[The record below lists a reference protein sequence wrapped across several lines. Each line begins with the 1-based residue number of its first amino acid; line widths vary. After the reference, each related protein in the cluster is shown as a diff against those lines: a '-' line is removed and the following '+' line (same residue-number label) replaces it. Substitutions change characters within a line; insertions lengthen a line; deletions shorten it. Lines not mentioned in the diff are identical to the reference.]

1 MVNED
6 GAVTSY
12 TYDAK
17 GRCIEIKDAYDHSRL
32 LEYDPMDRITADT
45 DENGVRRTYE
55 YDEKGNLIKY
65 TDGLG
70 NSETYTYDKNNNM
83 VSLTN
88 RNGNTYTYKYDALNR
103 PVSETDPK
111 GNTKSFGY
119 DKNSKITS
127 VTDRNGNTTKYT
139 LDGNGNIVTVTDA
152 AGTESH
158 YAYDSMNRLTKI
170 SMHRVDTV
178 HKVDEWQDT
187 LYTYDYR
194 GLVKTEVN
202 AKGDGKVFVYDEN
215 GNLISKTD
223 EDGYVTEYGYS
234 PVNLVNAVNYN
245 DAKSATYLYNG
256 TGELIEMEDWNGK
269 TSLSRDLLNRITK
282 VTDQNGRETAYG
294 WDNVGNKTVQGYPD
308 GTQADYYYDAENQ
321 IVEVVDPDEG
331 ITKYEYD
338 PNGNKTFKEYPNYET
353 AYYFYDVC
361 DQIIEM
367 DEYNLNGKKFFKTTY
382 SWDAEGNMLTEM
394 QYNHGQSGSSGNG
407 NSGNNGKGN
416 GNNGNS
422 GKGKGNGNNGNGNGK
437 GNNKKNK
444 NNSTDTTALSSILEG
459 YSFEIPTTALPQIQ
473 LPSMEDLLNNSQ
485 SVSLPESMA
494 AIEELQDGIVT
505 EESSESTDLTP
516 DAPEAEAPT
525 ISAGTEESSSTDTD
539 TDSSNNGSSKNPEG
553 FEWGNGNGEVPPG
566 QNVDENGN
574 ITNNGGNT
582 PPGLNRRNKEKPDK
596 DDNPNKP
603 VKQDNPGSENKSDS
617 STNKAQQGTHIYTYD
632 NLNRMSTSNIAK
644 TKTTYTYDTLGNLVY
659 EKIKNKSVDYQYNE
673 LNQLVKRTDS
683 QNQTYTYRY
692 DKRGNRIAETGKK
705 ESRAFVYDETNHLV
719 EGTNWKGDKS
729 AYTYNALFV
738 RINNTQTS
746 HSGSVY
752 SRDYVIDYTSLERD
766 DLMIYAEGDGQLDYV
781 QREVYAGSERI
792 EQFTDRSNGGY
803 ERTLYVHEDVQGN
816 TRYYTKTNGNSFA
829 ELTYD
834 AWGMPV
840 SPNKLLNNDHGNYVY
855 ATYTGHIFDT
865 TLDSN

>member
-103 PVSETDPK
+103 PVSENEPK

-158 YAYDSMNRLTKI
+158 YAYDSMNRLIKI

-256 TGELIEMEDWNGK
+256 TGELVEMEDWNGK
-269 TSLSRDLLNRITK
+269 TSFSRDLLNRITK
-282 VTDQNGRETAYG
+282 VTDHNGRETAYG

-308 GTQADYYYDAENQ
+308 GTQADYYYDAENHDSEFFDD
-321 IVEVVDPDEG
+321 V
-331 ITKYEYD
+331 K
-338 PNGNKTFKEYPNYET
+338 NY
-353 AYYFYDVC
+353 
-361 DQIIEM
+361 
-367 DEYNLNGKKFFKTTY
+367 
-382 SWDAEGNMLTEM
+382 
-394 QYNHGQSGSSGNG
+394 
-407 NSGNNGKGN
+407 
-416 GNNGNS
+416 
-422 GKGKGNGNNGNGNGK
+422 
-437 GNNKKNK
+437 
-444 NNSTDTTALSSILEG
+444 LS
-459 YSFEIPTTALPQIQ
+459 
-473 LPSMEDLLNNSQ
+473 
-485 SVSLPESMA
+485 
-494 AIEELQDGIVT
+494 
-505 EESSESTDLTP
+505 
-516 DAPEAEAPT
+516 
-525 ISAGTEESSSTDTD
+525 
-539 TDSSNNGSSKNPEG
+539 
-553 FEWGNGNGEVPPG
+553 
-566 QNVDENGN
+566 
-574 ITNNGGNT
+574 
-582 PPGLNRRNKEKPDK
+582 R
-596 DDNPNKP
+596 
-603 VKQDNPGSENKSDS
+603 
-617 STNKAQQGTHIYTYD
+617 
-632 NLNRMSTSNIAK
+632 
-644 TKTTYTYDTLGNLVY
+644 
-659 EKIKNKSVDYQYNE
+659 
-673 LNQLVKRTDS
+673 
-683 QNQTYTYRY
+683 
-692 DKRGNRIAETGKK
+692 
-705 ESRAFVYDETNHLV
+705 
-719 EGTNWKGDKS
+719 
-729 AYTYNALFV
+729 
-738 RINNTQTS
+738 
-746 HSGSVY
+746 
-752 SRDYVIDYTSLERD
+752 
-766 DLMIYAEGDGQLDYV
+766 
-781 QREVYAGSERI
+781 
-792 EQFTDRSNGGY
+792 
-803 ERTLYVHEDVQGN
+803 
-816 TRYYTKTNGNSFA
+816 
-829 ELTYD
+829 
-834 AWGMPV
+834 
-840 SPNKLLNNDHGNYVY
+840 
-855 ATYTGHIFDT
+855 
-865 TLDSN
+865 

>member
-1 MVNED
+1 
-6 GAVTSY
+6 
-12 TYDAK
+12 
-17 GRCIEIKDAYDHSRL
+17 
-32 LEYDPMDRITADT
+32 
-45 DENGVRRTYE
+45 
-55 YDEKGNLIKY
+55 
-65 TDGLG
+65 
-70 NSETYTYDKNNNM
+70 
-83 VSLTN
+83 
-88 RNGNTYTYKYDALNR
+88 
-103 PVSETDPK
+103 
-111 GNTKSFGY
+111 
-119 DKNSKITS
+119 
-127 VTDRNGNTTKYT
+127 
-139 LDGNGNIVTVTDA
+139 
-152 AGTESH
+152 
-158 YAYDSMNRLTKI
+158 
-170 SMHRVDTV
+170 
-178 HKVDEWQDT
+178 
-187 LYTYDYR
+187 
-194 GLVKTEVN
+194 
-202 AKGDGKVFVYDEN
+202 
-215 GNLISKTD
+215 
-223 EDGYVTEYGYS
+223 
-234 PVNLVNAVNYN
+234 
-245 DAKSATYLYNG
+245 
-256 TGELIEMEDWNGK
+256 MEDWNGK
-269 TSLSRDLLNRITK
+269 TSFSRDLLNRITK
-282 VTDQNGRETAYG
+282 VTDHNGRETAYG

-394 QYNHGQSGSSGNG
+394 QYNHGQSGTS
-407 NSGNNGKGN
+407 GKGN
-416 GNNGNS
+416 S
-422 GKGKGNGNNGNGNGK
+422 GNNGNGNG
-437 GNNKKNK
+437 NNKK
-444 NNSTDTTALSSILEG
+444 NSTDTTALSSILEG
-459 YSFEIPTTALPQIQ
+459 YSVEIPTTALPQIQ

-505 EESSESTDLTP
+505 EESTESTDPTP
-516 DAPEAEAPT
+516 DVPEAEAPAV
-525 ISAGTEESSSTDTD
+525 SAGTEESSSTETD
-539 TDSSNNGSSKNPEG
+539 TDNSNNGSSKNPEG

-574 ITNNGGNT
+574 IVNNGGNT

-603 VKQDNPGSENKSDS
+603 EKPDNPGSEDKTDS
-617 STNKAQQGTHIYTYD
+617 SANKAQQGTHIYTYD

-659 EKIKNKSVDYQYNE
+659 EKVKNKSVDYQYNE

-683 QNQTYTYRY
+683 QNQTYTYQY

-792 EQFTDRSNGGY
+792 EQFTDRSNSGY

-865 TLDSN
+865 TLDIYFAEARFYDAQTRTWLAMDPIKDGCNWYQYVYSNPIIYFDPNGLEVWGFGVEVSGTLGVRGAVGVQFVFDYHKNIGIAAYVSAGSGLPADIGIVGTVSYTPDADSIFDLAGMSSGVGGSIQFPIFSAGFDVTFAPASDGSLLTQYTLSFGAGISPMPLEMHGGIVQEKVVSFAQMAEFIKDFIWNNFGGPVTEAIYSTYIEPYFDMFGCH

>member
-1 MVNED
+1 M
-6 GAVTSY
+6 
-12 TYDAK
+12 
-17 GRCIEIKDAYDHSRL
+17 
-32 LEYDPMDRITADT
+32 
-45 DENGVRRTYE
+45 
-55 YDEKGNLIKY
+55 
-65 TDGLG
+65 
-70 NSETYTYDKNNNM
+70 
-83 VSLTN
+83 
-88 RNGNTYTYKYDALNR
+88 
-103 PVSETDPK
+103 
-111 GNTKSFGY
+111 
-119 DKNSKITS
+119 
-127 VTDRNGNTTKYT
+127 
-139 LDGNGNIVTVTDA
+139 
-152 AGTESH
+152 
-158 YAYDSMNRLTKI
+158 
-170 SMHRVDTV
+170 
-178 HKVDEWQDT
+178 
-187 LYTYDYR
+187 
-194 GLVKTEVN
+194 
-202 AKGDGKVFVYDEN
+202 
-215 GNLISKTD
+215 
-223 EDGYVTEYGYS
+223 
-234 PVNLVNAVNYN
+234 
-245 DAKSATYLYNG
+245 
-256 TGELIEMEDWNGK
+256 
-269 TSLSRDLLNRITK
+269 
-282 VTDQNGRETAYG
+282 
-294 WDNVGNKTVQGYPD
+294 
-308 GTQADYYYDAENQ
+308 
-321 IVEVVDPDEG
+321 EVVDPDEG

-382 SWDAEGNMLTEM
+382 SWDAEGIMLTEM
-394 QYNHGQSGSSGNG
+394 QYNHGQSGTS
-407 NSGNNGKGN
+407 GKGN
-416 GNNGNS
+416 S
-422 GKGKGNGNNGNGNGK
+422 GNNGNGNG
-437 GNNKKNK
+437 NNKK
-444 NNSTDTTALSSILEG
+444 NSTDTTALSSILEG
-459 YSFEIPTTALPQIQ
+459 YSVEIPTTALPQIQ
-473 LPSMEDLLNNSQ
+473 LPSMEDLLTNSQ
-485 SVSLPESMA
+485 NVSLPESMA
-494 AIEELQDGIVT
+494 AIEELQNGIVT
-505 EESSESTDLTP
+505 EESTESTDPTP
-516 DAPEAEAPT
+516 DAPEAETPAV
-525 ISAGTEESSSTDTD
+525 SAGTEESSSTDTD
-539 TDSSNNGSSKNPEG
+539 TDSSNNGTSKNSEG

-574 ITNNGGNT
+574 IVNNGGNT

-603 VKQDNPGSENKSDS
+603 EKPDNPGSEDKTDS
-617 STNKAQQGTHIYTYD
+617 SANKAQQGTHIYTYD

-659 EKIKNKSVDYQYNE
+659 EKVKNKSVDYQYNE

-683 QNQTYTYRY
+683 QNQTYTYQY

-792 EQFTDRSNGGY
+792 EQFTDRSNSGY

-865 TLDSN
+865 TLDIYFAEARFYDAQTRTWLAMDPIKDGCNWYQYVYSNPIIYFDPNGLEVWGFGVEVSGTLGVRGAVGVQFVFDYHKNIGIAAYVSAGSGLPADIGIVGTVSYTPDADSIFDLAGMSSGVGGSIQFPIFSAGFDVTFAPASDGSLLTQYTLSFGAGISPMPLEMHGGIVQEKVVSFAQMAEFIKDFIWNNFGGSVTEAIYSTYIEPYFDMFGCH